1 MRIETPAQLAELMGE
16 SWMFSDEQ
24 FAAVTAP
31 LEPVVVIAGAG
42 SGKTSVM
49 AGRVVW
55 LVANGLVEPGQILGL
70 TFTTKATGELQQRV
84 RKALTKADLLTADS
98 DEPTISTYHAYAGAL
113 LSEHGLRIGHEP
125 DARLIAD
132 ATRYQ
137 LAARAVSQHATHIAL
152 LSDHPQTVVK
162 DLLSLDAELSEHLS
176 TVSDA
181 RVADARERAMLMEE
195 MAADTAKGDYLK
207 ALSAIDRRAEL
218 LGLVDGYRALKA
230 RLGLID
236 FSDQIAL
243 TAQLA
248 EEAPE
253 VGELQRATFRVV
265 LLDEYQDTSIAQAR
279 MLRALFGGHAVMAVG
294 DPNQA
299 IYGWRGA
306 SVSNILGFAED
317 YPGARNLALATN
329 RRSDVRILQTANH
342 LAAPLESS
350 GMVQALRPQDGA
362 APGEVD
368 VWVHERWDDELEWLG
383 REVVAAHATGVEWK
397 EIGVLVRSN
406 RHGAAVYDA
415 LLSAGAPVEIVGL
428 KGLLRL
434 PEVAEVLATL
444 SLVQDVTDNASLL
457 TLLTGARWSIGARD
471 LALLSQ
477 RASELS
483 PRRDAEPTSLRDQLA
498 RAAEDAD
505 PLETPALLDALEAPG
520 LAAYSDGAQERFGE
534 LASEL
539 RRLRAA
545 AGEPVLDLVRRI
557 IDVTGVDVELASAVS
572 ESARA
577 RRDNVD
583 LFVQAVADFQAYD
596 GAVTLPA
603 LMAWLEAEDEFEQG
617 LDVAVPSEADSVK
630 LLTVHRAKGLEWD
643 VVFVPGVTTDH
654 FPITRARSSHLSA
667 PAVLPLSLRGDKR
680 DLPPLRGLHRKQIA
694 EWNDARRA
702 HAADEELRLAYV
714 AWTRARH
721 RVVLSAWRWAPHRD
735 KGLGPSAYLE
745 RTREAMAM
753 WGQIPSQWAEAV
765 DNDIETNPYD
775 GQLIDL
781 PWPISHDTAEATL
794 RRRAAE
800 LVREA
805 VDDGYSDAV
814 VESWDRDLERLLA
827 ERETPEVID
836 VAVTSMSATALATW
850 QRSPES
856 YLASVVRPMPRQ
868 PNPRARFGTRFH
880 AWVEQRFGQTD
891 LFGPDELPGRAD
903 VGIGSEE
910 DLAELIEAFEAG
922 PFADRA
928 PEAVEQPFALPLGG
942 HVVRGRID
950 AVYRDGDGYL
960 VVDWKTGEQPADP
973 LQLAVY
979 RIAWAEL
986 AGCPV
991 EDVRAA
997 FVHVRSGRIVEPS
1010 DLPDRAA
1017 LAASFEPA
1025 VES

>member
-1 MRIETPAQLAELMGE
+1 MRIETPEQLAELMGE
-16 SWMFSDEQ
+16 AWTFSDEQ

-31 LEPVVVIAGAG
+31 LAPVVVIAGAG

-70 TFTTKATGELQQRV
+70 TFTTKATAELQQRV
-84 RKALTKADLLTADS
+84 RKALTKAELLTADS

-137 LAARAVSQHATHIAL
+137 LAARAVAQHAVAVAE

-176 TVSDA
+176 TV
-181 RVADARERAMLMEE
+181 ADARRADAEERTLLVAEML
-195 MAADTAKGDYLK
+195 ADSAKAEYQK

-218 LGLVDGYRALKA
+218 LGLVDGYRALKS

-243 TAQLA
+243 TARLA

-253 VGELQRATFRVV
+253 VGELQRATFKVV

-279 MLRALFGGHAVMAVG
+279 MLSALFGGHPVMAVG

-317 YPGARNLALATN
+317 YPGAAQLALATN
-329 RRSDVRILQTANH
+329 RRSDVRILETANY

-350 GMVQALRPQDGA
+350 GMVRPLRPQDGA

-368 VWVHERWDDELEWLG
+368 VWVHERWDDELAWLG
-383 REVVAAHATGVEWK
+383 SEVVAAHEAGTDWK

-415 LLSAGAPVEIVGL
+415 LVSAGAPVEIVGL

-457 TLLTGARWSIGARD
+457 TLLTSARWSIGARD

-477 RASELS
+477 RASDLS
-483 PRRDAEPTSLRDQLA
+483 PRVASGSDTLRDQLA

-505 PLETPALLDALEAPG
+505 PLETLALLDALEDPG
-520 LAAYSDGAQERFGE
+520 PAAYSDGARMRFGD

-545 AGEPVLDLVRRI
+545 SSEPVLDLVRRI

-577 RRDNVD
+577 RRENVD

-596 GAVTLPA
+596 GAVTLQA
-603 LMAWLEAEDEFEQG
+603 LMAWLDAEDEFEQG

-643 VVFVPGVTTDH
+643 VVFLPGVTTDH

-680 DLPPLRGLHRKQIA
+680 DLPALRGHHRTQIA
-694 EWNDARRA
+694 EWKEARRA

-721 RVVLSAWRWAPHRD
+721 RLVASGWRWAPHRA
-735 KGLGPSAYLE
+735 KGLGPSVYLV
-745 RTREAMAM
+745 RTREAMAF
-753 WGQIPSQWAEAV
+753 WGQDPSRWADAV
-765 DNDIETNPYD
+765 DNDLETNPYD

-781 PWPISHDTAEATL
+781 PWPINHDTAEAHL
-794 RRRAAE
+794 RRRAAD

-805 VDDGYSDAV
+805 VDDGYSDATV
-814 VESWDRDLERLLA
+814 DSWDRDLERLLA
-827 ERETPEVID
+827 ERETPEVVD
-836 VAVTSMSATALATW
+836 VEVGSMSATAVASW
-850 QRSPES
+850 QRSPEQ
-856 YLASVVRPMPRQ
+856 YLADVVRPIPRQ
-868 PNPRARFGTRFH
+868 PNPSARFGTRFH

-910 DLAELIEAFEAG
+910 DLADLIEAFEAG

-928 PEAVEQPFALPLGG
+928 PEAVEQPFALLLGG
-942 HVVRGRID
+942 HVIRGRID
-950 AVYRDGDGYL
+950 AVYREGDGFL
-960 VVDWKTGEQPADP
+960 VVDWKTGERPADP

-979 RIAWAEL
+979 RLAWAEL
-986 AGCPV
+986 TGCRV
-991 EDVRAA
+991 QDVRAA
-997 FVHVRSGRIVEPS
+997 FVHIRSGRIVEPS

-1017 LAASFEPA
+1017 LAASFGSA

>member
-1 MRIETPAQLAELMGE
+1 MRIETPEQLADLMGE
-16 SWMFSDEQ
+16 SWTFSEEQ

-31 LEPVVVIAGAG
+31 LAPVVVIAGAG

-84 RKALTKADLLTADS
+84 RKALTKAGLLTADS

-113 LSEHGLRIGHEP
+113 LGEHGLRIGHEP

-137 LAARAVSQHATHIAL
+137 LAARAVAQHTTPIAE

-162 DLLSLDAELSEHLS
+162 DLLALDAELSEHLS
-176 TVSDA
+176 S
-181 RVADARERAMLMEE
+181 VADARRVDAEERALLGVE
-195 MAADTAKGDYLK
+195 MHADTARADYLK
-207 ALSAIDRRAEL
+207 ALSAIDRRSEL
-218 LGLVDGYRALKA
+218 LGLVEGYRALKA

-243 TAQLA
+243 TARLA

-253 VGELQRATFRVV
+253 VGELERSTFRVV

-279 MLRALFGGHAVMAVG
+279 MLSALYGGHAVMAVG

-306 SVSNILGFAED
+306 SVSNILGFAND
-317 YPGARNLALATN
+317 YPGATQLALATN
-329 RRSDVRILQTANH
+329 RRSDVRILETANH

-350 GMVQALRPQDGA
+350 GMVRPLRPQPGA
-362 APGEVD
+362 DDGEVD

-383 REVVAAHATGVEWK
+383 REVVAAHVAGTEWK

-415 LLSAGAPVEIVGL
+415 LVAAGAPVEIVGL

-434 PEVAEVLATL
+434 PEVAEILATL

-457 TLLTGARWSIGARD
+457 TLLTGARWAIGARD

-483 PRRDAEPTSLRDQLA
+483 PRPDTTAASLREQLA

-505 PLETPALLDALEAPG
+505 PLETAALLDALEDPG
-520 LAAYSDGAQERFGE
+520 PAAYSDGARERFAE
-534 LASEL
+534 LAAEL

-557 IDVTGVDVELASAVS
+557 IDLTGVDVELASAVS
-572 ESARA
+572 EGARA

-643 VVFVPGVTTDH
+643 VVFLPGVTTDH

-667 PAVLPLSLRGDKR
+667 PAVIPLSLRGDKA
-680 DLPPLRGLHRKQIA
+680 DLPALRGHHRKHIA

-721 RVVLSAWRWAPHRD
+721 RLVASGWRWAPHRS
-735 KGLGPSAYLE
+735 KGLGPSIYLE
-745 RTREAMAM
+745 RTREAMAR
-753 WGQIPSQWAEAV
+753 WGQRPSLWADAV
-765 DNDIETNPYD
+765 NNDLESNPYD
-775 GQLIDL
+775 GQVVDL
-781 PWPISHDTAEATL
+781 PWPINHETPEAGL
-794 RRRAAE
+794 RRRAAD

-805 VDDGYSDAV
+805 VDDGYRDPV
-814 VESWDRDLERLLA
+814 VDSWDRDLDRLVA
-827 ERETPEVID
+827 EREGQEVVPVS
-836 VAVTSMSATALATW
+836 VASMSATSMATW
-850 QRSPES
+850 RRSPEQF
-856 YLASVVRPMPRQ
+856 LAEVVRPMPRK
-868 PNPRARFGTRFH
+868 PNPSARFGTRFH
-880 AWVEQRFGQTD
+880 AWVEQRYGQTD

-903 VGIGSEE
+903 VGIGSDE
-910 DLAELIEAFEAG
+910 DLAELIAAFEAG

-928 PEAVEQPFALPLGG
+928 PVSVEQPFALFLDG
-942 HVVRGRID
+942 HVIRGRID
-950 AVYRDGDGYL
+950 AIYREADGYL
-960 VVDWKTGEQPADP
+960 VVDWKTGEQAADP
-973 LQLAVY
+973 LQLAIY
-979 RIAWAEL
+979 RLAWAEL
-986 AGCPV
+986 SGCAV

-997 FVHVRSGRIVEPS
+997 FVHVRSGRIVEVA
-1010 DLPDRAA
+1010 DLPERAE
-1017 LAASFEPA
+1017 LAASFGS
-1025 VES
+1025 VDGS